1 MIQGTKIHDTH
12 MENLVTSNVD
22 ARETVTRRKQN
33 SYVYSPSYDESP
45 DRHLNGTSSAHFTRD
60 HPPAVSAVSGLYH
73 DGSFLDSSIFLASF
87 LSRHSTSEPSLNQNR
102 RFKLTNTTASLPTA
116 VKGLK
121 GNSCA
126 FGCHKFSASLS
137 CGNIRSHSSLKKDC
151 GGFEFTVVLLT
162 ASCPCCGL

>member
-1 MIQGTKIHDTH
+1 

-22 ARETVTRRKQN
+22 KRATVTRRKQS
-33 SYVYSPSYDESP
+33 SYVYSPSCDESP
-45 DRHLNGTSSAHFTRD
+45 DRRLNGTSSAHFTCD
-60 HPPAVSAVSGLYH
+60 HPSAVSAVSGLYH

-87 LSRHSTSEPSLNQNR
+87 LSRHSTSEPSLNQNH
-102 RFKLTNTTASLPTA
+102 RFKLTNNTAGLPTA

-121 GNSCA
+121 GNNCA
-126 FGCHKFSASLS
+126 FGCQKFSARFSS
-137 CGNIRSHSSLKKDC
+137 GNIGSHSSLKKDC